1 MDLNNVMDID
11 KGNIYFAIVCDPT
24 SVVKDCFAISYTL
37 TPILCH
43 NLSFGVTCYYNSL
56 SRV

>member
-1 MDLNNVMDID
+1 MNLNNVMNIS

-37 TPILCH
+37 TPS
-43 NLSFGVTCYYNSL
+43 SFFVIVYHLELHVVVT
-56 SRV
+56 